1 MTSGMLTPLWFEK
14 LGLWPVLWVVV
25 DHVRGDVDHH
35 TWDDFST
42 KTNKVGGGTF
52 WYEESLILPVF
63 GAHAVVPRDR
73 REDPESLRKC
83 LPPSTT
89 TTTPTKYNFSFYYY
103 FYHLRASLMHAS
115 KYGMSVIV
123 SWSTFPS

>member
-1 MTSGMLTPLWFEK
+1 M
-14 LGLWPVLWVVV
+14 
-25 DHVRGDVDHH
+25 
-35 TWDDFST
+35 
-42 KTNKVGGGTF
+42 GGGTF

-73 REDPESLRKC
+73 REDPESLRRC
-83 LPPSTT
+83 IAYLQVQLLLLLLLLLIQH
-89 TTTPTKYNFSFYYY
+89 YYYYYYYFSFYFY
-103 FYHLRASLMHAS
+103 FYYHLRASLMHAS